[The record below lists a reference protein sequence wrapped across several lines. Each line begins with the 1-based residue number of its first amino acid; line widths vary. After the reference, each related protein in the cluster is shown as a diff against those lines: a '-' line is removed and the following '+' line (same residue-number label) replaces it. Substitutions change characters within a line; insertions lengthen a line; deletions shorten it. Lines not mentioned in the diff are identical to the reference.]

1 MKKIIQLKQLLDF
14 VIIFS
19 AIIIGFLIAISLFG
33 LATNNLANF
42 KFSIQGIKIE
52 TVSISIALLTI
63 VISIGY
69 LFFILAILKLKKL
82 ISLFVDKQYF
92 TEQSVILLKSVG
104 KYFLFST
111 IIINVAIFCYNT
123 FENSNLILNL
133 STLSPDSMVFSIII
147 SLFFIILSYIFN
159 EAKNLKDE
167 NELTI

>member
-14 VIIFS
+14 FIIFS
-19 AIIIGFLIAISLFG
+19 AVIIGFLIAISLFG
-33 LATNNLANF
+33 LATNNLSNF

-52 TVSISIALLTI
+52 TVTTSIALLII

-69 LFFILAILKLKKL
+69 LLFILAILKLKKL
-82 ISLFVDKQYF
+82 ISLFVYKQYF

-104 KYFLFST
+104 KYFLFSI
-111 IIINVAIFCYNT
+111 IIINAALFCYNT